1 MRILTLPSLIPSP
14 SFLEAAAAINIAF
27 EPGELDRLGRYL
39 ALLLEA
45 TTQFNL
51 TAIKDPNEAWSR
63 HILDSLT
70 LVPIIASAEAK
81 TVIDV
86 GSGGGLPGI
95 PLAIVMPTVHFTLL
109 ESTGKKADF
118 LRRTAQALNLNN
130 ITVINDRAEV
140 IGQDHHDGGHR
151 ERYDLVV
158 ARAVGRLPVL
168 LELTVPLAKVGGHVL
183 AMKGE
188 QAQAEIIE
196 AKAAMHLLHVGVAD
210 VRPQPHGVIVIIDK
224 HRKTPRM
231 YPRKPGEPK
240 RVPLGMK
247 SEIEPQRHRGTEKE

>member
-1 MRILTLPSLIPSP
+1 MTPHTLNPPP
-14 SFLEAAAAINIAF
+14 GFVEAAAALDIAF
-27 EPGELDRLGRYL
+27 EPGEIDRLGRYL
-39 ALLLEA
+39 ALLLDA
-45 TTQFNL
+45 NTHFNL

-81 TVIDV
+81 IVIDV

-95 PLAIVMPTVHFTLL
+95 PLAIVMPDVRFTLL

-118 LRRTAQALNLNN
+118 LRRTALELKLDN
-130 ITVINDRAEV
+130 ITVVNDRAEV
-140 IGQDHHDGGHR
+140 IGQDHKTGGHR
-151 ERYDLVV
+151 EKYDIVV

-168 LELTVPLAKVGGHVL
+168 LELTVPLAKIGGLVL

-188 QAQAEIIE
+188 QAQAEIAE

-210 VRPQPHGVIVIIDK
+210 VREQPHGVIVIIEK
-224 HRKTPRM
+224 QRKTPRI

-247 SEIEPQRHRGTEKE
+247 KD

>member
-1 MRILTLPSLIPSP
+1 VRTVTPHSLNPPPGFSD
-14 SFLEAAAAINIAF
+14 AAASLDIAF
-27 EPGELDRLGRYL
+27 EPGEIDQLGRYL
-39 ALLLEA
+39 VLLLEA
-45 TTQFNL
+45 NTHFNL

-95 PLAIVMPTVHFTLL
+95 PLAVVMPDVQFTLL
-109 ESTGKKADF
+109 ESTGKKAEF
-118 LRRTAQALNLNN
+118 LRRVALELNLTN
-130 ITVINDRAEV
+130 IMVINDRSEV
-140 IGQDHHDGGHR
+140 IGQDHQAGGHR
-151 ERYDLVV
+151 EKYDIVV

-168 LELTVPLAKVGGHVL
+168 LELTVPLAKIGGMVL

-188 QAQAEIIE
+188 QAQVEIAES
-196 AKAAMHLLHVGVAD
+196 KAAMHLLHVGVAD
-210 VRPQPHGVIVIIDK
+210 VREQPHGVIVIIEK
-224 HRKTPRM
+224 HRKTPRI

-240 RVPLGMK
+240 RVPLGVK
-247 SEIEPQRHRGTEKE
+247 KGTGPE